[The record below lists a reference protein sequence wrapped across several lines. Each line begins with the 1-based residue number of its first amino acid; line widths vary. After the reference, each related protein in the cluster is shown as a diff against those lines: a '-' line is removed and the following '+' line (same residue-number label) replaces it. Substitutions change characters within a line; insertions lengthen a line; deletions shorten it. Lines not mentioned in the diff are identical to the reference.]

1 MMVKKLE
8 LQFFNE
14 DGKTVTYTLEK
25 PIEPVDP
32 EDVNSAMDE
41 IIEQNAF
48 TSSGGDIVE
57 KKGAR
62 LVEHIVSEI
71 EVHYCV
77 LTGEKRPS
85 TPATWAVFY
94 IKLRH
99 WKQLSCKTKEGNA
112 LENWI
117 SFVTEVGFPIAV
129 TFYLLHRIETKL
141 NLLIESIHALPEKM
155 K

>member
-1 MMVKKLE
+1 MKKLE

-62 LVEHIVSEI
+62 LVEHIVEEI
-71 EVHYCV
+71 EV
-77 LTGEKRPS
+77 
-85 TPATWAVFY
+85 
-94 IKLRH
+94 
-99 WKQLSCKTKEGNA
+99 N
-112 LENWI
+112 
-117 SFVTEVGFPIAV
+117 
-129 TFYLLHRIETKL
+129 
-141 NLLIESIHALPEKM
+141 
-155 K
+155 